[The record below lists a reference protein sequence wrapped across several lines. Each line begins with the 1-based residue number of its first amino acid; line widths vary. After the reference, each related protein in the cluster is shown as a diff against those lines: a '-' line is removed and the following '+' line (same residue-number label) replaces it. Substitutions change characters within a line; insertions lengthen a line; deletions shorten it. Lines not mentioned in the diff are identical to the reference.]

1 MFSLKNRFPLS
12 AGTSPAG
19 VDMSHGSGGRAMMKL
34 IETLF
39 VEYFDNELLRQ
50 GNDLGKRKV
59 VLFFL
64 NRKK

>member
-1 MFSLKNRFPLS
+1 
-12 AGTSPAG
+12 
-19 VDMSHGSGGRAMMKL
+19 MMKL